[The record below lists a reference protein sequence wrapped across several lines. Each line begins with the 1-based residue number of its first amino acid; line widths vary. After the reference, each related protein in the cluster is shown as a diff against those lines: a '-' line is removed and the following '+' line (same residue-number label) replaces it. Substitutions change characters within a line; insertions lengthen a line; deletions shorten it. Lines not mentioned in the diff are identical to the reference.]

1 MIHFFESRCL
11 CKVIFIMG
19 MMNMLGY
26 VGYELLF
33 SLPLVGFICLIIFAF
48 GGTKNINVK
57 NFARS
62 YLLMALIA
70 LIIYSLVVVI
80 LLFFSVNRN
89 SIVNEINN
97 FWNSFYN

>member
-1 MIHFFESRCL
+1 
-11 CKVIFIMG
+11 
-19 MMNMLGY
+19 MLGY

>member
-1 MIHFFESRCL
+1 MQGNFYNGNDEYKPITPF
-11 CKVIFIMG
+11 
-19 MMNMLGY
+19 GY